1 MKEPLVTVF
10 MPVYN
15 SEQYIKEAVE
25 SILNQTYKNLE
36 IILVDD
42 GSTDRSIEIIK
53 SYKDDR
59 IRLIQNEKNMG
70 IPYTRNVG
78 LKEAKGKYI
87 AIMDSDD
94 IATPKRIERQVD
106 YLEKNPDIDAV
117 GSYYIQ
123 FGEKAEKK
131 VTPKY
136 TKPEELK
143 IMLMFYNPI
152 ANPSATVR
160 KETLDKHN
168 IKYNLDFFVAQDY
181 QLWVQLAKVGKIEII
196 PEFLLKYRFGH
207 ENISKKSNREKR
219 EKRKQLISRIHEDM
233 LAFLGVDFTEEEL
246 NVFNEFFIESYGS
259 AVSNIST
266 VPKVIEK
273 LKQWNY
279 ETQTFDQD
287 LFLSILD
294 DCILLAIFHQ
304 SLSAK
309 EKVTLYKQLTSNRQV
324 KDYLIILLKHYYHRI
339 KKVN

>member
-1 MKEPLVTVF
+1 MNEPLVTVF

-15 SEQYIKEAVE
+15 SEQYIKEALE

-36 IILVDD
+36 IVLVDD
-42 GSTDRSIEIIK
+42 GSTDRSVEIIK
-53 SYKDDR
+53 SYHDDR
-59 IRLIQNEKNMG
+59 IRLVQNEKNMG

-78 LKEAKGKYI
+78 LKEAKGKYL

-94 IATPKRIERQVD
+94 IAMPNRIERQID

-123 FGEKAEKK
+123 FGDVAEKK

-136 TKPEELK
+136 SKPEELK

-152 ANPSATVR
+152 ANPSATIR
-160 KETLDKHN
+160 METLEKHH

-181 QLWVQLAKVGKIEII
+181 QLWVQLAKVGKLEIL

-219 EKRKQLISRIHEDM
+219 EKRKRLIGRIHEDM
-233 LAFLGVDFTEEEL
+233 LEFLGVGFTKEEL
-246 NVFNEFFIESYGS
+246 TVYNEFFTESYGS
-259 AVSNIST
+259 AVSNITT
-266 VPKVIEK
+266 VHTVIDK
-273 LKQWNY
+273 LKKWNKD
-279 ETQTFDQD
+279 TQTFDHD

-294 DCILLAIFHQ
+294 DCILLAIYHQ
-304 SLSAK
+304 SLTGK
-309 EKVTLYKQLTSNRQV
+309 EKVALYKQITSNRQA
-324 KDYLIILLKHYYHRI
+324 KDYVIILLKHYYHKM
-339 KKVN
+339 KKVI